1 MTRHE
6 MAKTS
11 AVGIMRPAT
20 DPYAPVE
27 ITAVDMLPT
36 RGAPGC
42 QSRADAQ
49 RSDLPVA
56 IDKLPGCSLTTP
68 RLSRKTKSP

>member
-6 MAKTS
+6 MAKIS

-20 DPYAPVE
+20 DPHAPEE
-27 ITAVDMLPT
+27 ITGVGMLPT
-36 RGAPGC
+36 GCAPAC

-49 RSDLPVA
+49 RSDLSVA
-56 IDKLPGCSLTTP
+56 IDQLPGCSLTTP